1 MSTHHIQALAN
12 LANMH
17 YIATQIHARTPI
29 RDETGNSVVDYMNK
43 ATEHLN
49 ESMFHSTTGDA
60 QKSLFSL
67 RQTYQHT
74 HGVLGM
80 LLAAGE
86 KQYDQARK
94 GELPAPIAMSNM
106 NDMQSFTE
114 HHSAFLDKG
123 KDIVANEQEKGL
135 SQIDSTR
142 QKLDNAR
149 DVVEGI
155 ADEQNLLLPG
165 SWVNRG
171 DGKSPNGE

>member
-1 MSTHHIQALAN
+1 
-12 LANMH
+12 MH

-49 ESMFHSTTGDA
+49 ESMFHSTTGEP

-86 KQYDQARK
+86 KQYDQAK
-94 GELPAPIAMSNM
+94 QGLISPGTAMANM
-106 NDMQSFTE
+106 RDMASFTE
-114 HHSAFLDKG
+114 HNSAFLEKG
-123 KDIVANEQEKGL
+123 KDIVANEQEKGIA
-135 SQIDSTR
+135 QVNNTR
-142 QKLDNAR
+142 QQLDNAR

-155 ADEQNLLLPG
+155 ADEKNLLLPG

-171 DGKSPNGE
+171 DGKAPNGE